1 MRTLSNNCTTSI
13 NRVNV
18 QASAENTPVGSGSP
32 GDDVG
37 GTQELV
43 HGHQVMAFA

>member
-1 MRTLSNNCTTSI
+1 MWLY
-13 NRVNV
+13 VK
-18 QASAENTPVGSGSP
+18 ASAQSTPVGSGSP
-32 GDDVG
+32 GDNVG

>member
-1 MRTLSNNCTTSI
+1 MWLH
-13 NRVNV
+13 VK
-18 QASAENTPVGSGSP
+18 ASAESTPVGFGSP

-43 HGHQVMAFA
+43 HGHQVMACA

>member
-1 MRTLSNNCTTSI
+1 MS
-13 NRVNV
+13 VNV
-18 QASAENTPVGSGSP
+18 KASAEKTPVGSGSP

>member
-1 MRTLSNNCTTSI
+1 MWLH
-13 NRVNV
+13 VK
-18 QASAENTPVGSGSP
+18 ASAERFTPVGSGSP
-32 GDDVG
+32 GDDIG